1 MKQHCCQC
9 CAQEHTQSK
18 NETSHANP
26 LKDYWRIALSAIL
39 LFGGISMNAAD
50 YAFFQEKTVAFIWY
64 LLAYLP
70 AGLPVMQEAWES
82 IKEKDLF
89 SEFTLMSIA
98 TLGAFYIGEYPEGV
112 AVMLFYSVGE
122 LFQAKA
128 VSKAKRSISALLD
141 VRPETA
147 TVIEGDESRVVSP
160 RKVQVGEVIEV
171 KAGGRV
177 PLDGVMLG
185 EVAAFNTSA
194 LTGESTP
201 RNIRKGE
208 EVLAG
213 MIATDKVV
221 RLTVSRPFEKSALSR
236 ILELVQNA
244 TERKAPAE
252 LFIRKFARIY
262 TPIVTGLAVLI
273 VLLPFVYSLIDSGFV
288 FAFNDWLYRALVFLV
303 ISCPCALVVSIPL
316 GYFGGIGAASRL
328 GILFKGGNYLD
339 AITQINTVVFDKTGT
354 LTKGIFEVQSCQ
366 MQPGTTEDR
375 LLQLIV
381 SVECKSTHPIAKA
394 ILDYTEKRGI
404 KPLPTAEVTEIAGH
418 GLQTSINGIRI
429 LVGNTRLLT
438 KFQVAFPEELSS
450 IPDTLVICAI
460 GTEYAGYLLL
470 SDTLK
475 EDAMKAIAGLKAL
488 NINNIQILSGDKQ
501 AIVTNFASKL
511 GVAKAYGDLLPED
524 KVKHIEELRRN
535 PANRIAFVGDGIN
548 DAPVLALSHVG
559 IAMGGLGSDA
569 AIETADVV
577 IQTDQPSKVAAAI
590 RAGRL
595 TRRIVW
601 QNISLAFGV
610 KLLVLILGAGGLA
623 TLWEAVF
630 ADVGVALLAI
640 VNAIRIQK
648 LIKE

>member
-1 MKQHCCQC
+1 MSCKCCC
-9 CAQEHTQSK
+9 THGHTVKKEKRNSL
-18 NETSHANP
+18 
-26 LKDYWRIALSAIL
+26 LKDYWRIILSALL
-39 LFGGISMNAAD
+39 LFGGIILNATD
-50 YAFFQEKTVAFIWY
+50 TPLFEEKYIPFIWY

-70 AGLPVMQEAWES
+70 VGLPVMQEAWES
-82 IKEKDLF
+82 ILQKDVF

-112 AVMLFYSVGE
+112 AVMLFYSLGE
-122 LFQAKA
+122 LFQNKA
-128 VSKAKRSISALLD
+128 VNKAKRNISALLD

-147 TVIEGDESRVVSP
+147 TVVRGNSLLIEVP
-160 RKVQVGEVIEV
+160 QQVQVGETIEV
-171 KAGGRV
+171 KVGERV
-177 PLDGVMLG
+177 PLDGTMLN

-194 LTGESTP
+194 LTGESVP
-201 RNIRKGE
+201 RNIRQGE

-221 RLTVSRPFEKSALSR
+221 RIQVTKPFEKSALSR

-244 TERKAPAE
+244 SERKAPAE

-262 TPIVTGLAVLI
+262 TPAVTGLAALI
-273 VLLPFVYSLIDSGFV
+273 VLLPFLYSLTDAQFTFV
-288 FAFNDWLYRALVFLV
+288 FNDWLYRALVFLV

-328 GILFKGGNYLD
+328 GVLFKGGNYLD
-339 AITQINTVVFDKTGT
+339 AVIRINTVVFDKTGT
-354 LTKGIFEVQSCQ
+354 LTKGTFDVQSCN
-366 MQPGTTEDR
+366 TEQGISEER
-375 LLQLIV
+375 LIQLAA
-381 SVECKSTHPIAKA
+381 SVERNSTHPIAKA
-394 ILDYTEKRGI
+394 IANYAGQRNIELISTTD
-404 KPLPTAEVTEIAGH
+404 VTEIAGH
-418 GLQTSINGIRI
+418 GLQTTIDGTRI

-438 KFQVAFPEELSS
+438 KFKVEFPNELSS
-450 IPDTLVICAI
+450 IVDTIVVCAI
-460 GTEYAGYLLL
+460 GTKYAGYLLL

-475 EDAMKAIAGLKAL
+475 EDAVNAIKELEAL

-501 AIVTNFASKL
+501 AIVTNFAEKL
-511 GVAKAYGDLLPED
+511 GITQAYGDLLPD
-524 KVKHIEELRRN
+524 GKVKHIEELRSD

-577 IQTDQPSKVAAAI
+577 IQTDQPSRVATAI
-590 RAGRL
+590 HAGRQ
-595 TRRIVW
+595 TRRIIW

-610 KLLVLILGAGGLA
+610 KLLVLILGAGGIA

-630 ADVGVALLAI
+630 ADVGVALIAI

-648 LIKE
+648 LIK